1 MRHEMGLKG
10 LTVYK
15 LEGREGK
22 GRVKLLDS
30 SADRCLG
37 LA

>member
-15 LEGREGK
+15 GREGE